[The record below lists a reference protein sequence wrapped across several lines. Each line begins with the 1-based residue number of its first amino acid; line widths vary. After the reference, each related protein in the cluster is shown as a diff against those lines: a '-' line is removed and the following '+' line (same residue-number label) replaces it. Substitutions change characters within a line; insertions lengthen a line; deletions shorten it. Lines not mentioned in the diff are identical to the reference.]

1 MPEKPISISGA
12 PDKATQACKKI
23 MEIMAQEA
31 VHQRGREQYGDL
43 ALKIFVPNSVVGG
56 IIGKAG
62 LVIKEIM
69 QETQTKIHISNQP
82 DYLEQSMGIIRSN
95 RIVTVRGSVE
105 VNLKNK
111 FRTVR

>member
-1 MPEKPISISGA
+1 
-12 PDKATQACKKI
+12 
-23 MEIMAQEA
+23 MAQEA